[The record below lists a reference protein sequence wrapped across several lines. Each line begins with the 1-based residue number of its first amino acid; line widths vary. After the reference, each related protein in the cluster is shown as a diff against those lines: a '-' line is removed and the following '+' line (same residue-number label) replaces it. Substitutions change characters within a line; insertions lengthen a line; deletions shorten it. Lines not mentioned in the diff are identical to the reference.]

1 MLHLA
6 PTGIIAGT
14 PPDAN
19 TLLQLMFNGANAST
33 TFTDATGRHTPAA
46 QNEAA
51 LSTAQKYEGTASLYL
66 DGTDDYVT
74 IADSADWA
82 LGTAFTLELSVRYDS
97 VSTRP
102 MLVGQYVDD
111 NNLWWF
117 RNRFAS
123 ADAGMEFRVVS
134 GGTEIIYLVDG
145 TTTGWSTATWYDLC
159 VERNASGLIRLYRDG
174 TVLNSGTDT
183 ATVPD
188 LAASLAIGQNI
199 GSGSYLTTYFPGYI
213 DKLRLSNVARYDGAY
228 TPGPF

>member
-1 MLHLA
+1 MTHFPFSSSKVA
-6 PTGIIAGT
+6 

-19 TLLQLMFNGANAST
+19 TLLQCLFNGANAST
-33 TFTDATGRHTPAA
+33 AFTDDTGRHTLAA

-51 LSTAQKYEGTASLYL
+51 LSTAQKDEGSASLRL

-74 IADSADWA
+74 VADSADWA
-82 LGTAFTLELSVRYDS
+82 LGSAFTLELSARFDS

-111 NNLWWF
+111 NNLWWW
-117 RNRFAS
+117 RCRFAS
-123 ADAGMEFRVVS
+123 GDAGMEFRVVE
-134 GGTEIIYLVDG
+134 GGTETIYLDDG
-145 TTTGWSTATWYDLC
+145 TPTGWSVDTWYDLC
-159 VERNASGLIRLYRDG
+159 LERNSSGTIRLYRDG
-174 TVLNSGTDT
+174 TVLNSGVATS
-183 ATVPD
+183 TVPN

-199 GSGSYLTTYFPGYI
+199 GSGTFLTTYFPGYI